1 MTHFRALMKPA
12 ETLRAYDLV
21 GKDGQPK
28 DYTLEIARVVPGKVF
43 SPDSNK
49 TDPMPMIYFK
59 GASKP
64 LGCNVTNAETISSI
78 AGSKHIEK
86 WVGTRVTLYQTM
98 VRAKAGGRVE
108 GIRIRPQAPKGAGEV
123 LPDREPDH
131 DMLDRQEAAA
141 REPGEEG

>member
-1 MTHFRALMKPA
+1 MKPS

-21 GKDGQPK
+21 GPDGQPK
-28 DYTLEIARVVPGKVF
+28 DFTLEIAKVLPGKVF

-59 GASKP
+59 GAKKP
-64 LGCNVTNAETISSI
+64 LGCNVTNAETIASI
-78 AGSKHIEK
+78 TGSKHIEK
-86 WVGTRVTLYQTM
+86 WVGARVTLYQTM
-98 VRAKAGGRVE
+98 VKAKAGGRVE
-108 GIRIRPQAPKGAGEV
+108 GVRIRPQAPTRAAEA

-131 DMLDRQEAAA
+131 DMIERQSSAA